1 MAKRNTKNRQQ
12 QKQIAKKAKNVFAVS
27 QGKKNNTKKA
37 KEVSTKL
44 KKINV
49 NAKRE
54 KADKNFQDMHAQIVS
69 KKQPSKPAPKPLP
82 PKNKSQP
89 NTNQVQAD
97 LDKMQM

>member
-12 QKQIAKKAKNVFAVS
+12 QKQVAKKAKNVFAVS

-54 KADKNFQDMHAQIVS
+54 KADKNFQDLHAQIVS
-69 KKQPSKPAPKPLP
+69 KKQNNKPAPKPLP

-89 NTNQVQAD
+89 NTKQVESD